1 MDTSDSSP
9 IFAALTPVAKDIF
22 SCELRLFVS
31 DFVTSSSSSSVP
43 GRATFNGIIE
53 SFGESGSVG
62 SPCNDDVVDFFG
74 LGGKN

>member
-22 SCELRLFVS
+22 SCELRLLVS
-31 DFVTSSSSSSVP
+31 DFVTSSSSVP